1 MHPDIYHT
9 VIECMLS
16 YNSDTQYTICEM
28 IYRHK
33 VLRGGGV
40 DLMAVVVAVA
50 LSTTTIVIINV

>member
-1 MHPDIYHT
+1 
-9 VIECMLS
+9 
-16 YNSDTQYTICEM
+16 M